1 MAGLAAVARI
11 DMGGVLAGG
20 SRAVVAARAA
30 ACDASMVER
39 RWQPG
44 GGLVAGFAA
53 GSCRDMARWL
63 ADSLHVVVAG
73 CAATQRLGVLEIDGG
88 GKGAGVVAGLAAL
101 RAENMA
107 RGLRRRVDARAF
119 GMTGG
124 ALARRPLENGVHVAR
139 LTRGNLVFA
148 FELKAGSN
156 VIESGIGRRS
166 IAGNARGEQQEQGD
180 QNSRKRVHVAVL
192 TRSFS

>member
-1 MAGLAAVARI
+1 MVKGSGLP
-11 DMGGVLAGG
+11 
-20 SRAVVAARAA
+20 
-30 ACDASMVER
+30 C
-39 RWQPG
+39 
-44 GGLVAGFAA
+44 GGLVAGLAT

-107 RGLRRRVDARAF
+107 RGLRCRVDARAF

-124 ALARRPLENGVHVAR
+124 ALARRPLENGVHMAG
-139 LTRGNLVFA
+139 LACGNLVLA
-148 FELKAGSN
+148 FELKAGGN
-156 VIESGIGRRS
+156 VIEAGIGRGGQRS
-166 IAGNARGEQQEQGD
+166 DAG
-180 QNSRKRVHVAVL
+180 RK
-192 TRSFS
+192 